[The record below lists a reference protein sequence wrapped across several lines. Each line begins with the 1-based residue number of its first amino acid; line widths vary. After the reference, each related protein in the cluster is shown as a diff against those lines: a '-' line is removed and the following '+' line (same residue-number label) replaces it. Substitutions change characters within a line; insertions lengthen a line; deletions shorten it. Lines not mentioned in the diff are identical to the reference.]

1 MRRQKRYK
9 RWEMQSSTLKS
20 EQNRWG
26 GNKVVITGLGT
37 VTPVG
42 CDKKEFWLAVSQG
55 KSGIKP
61 IKGFDTTDFD
71 VRFAGEVQDFD
82 PSFWFDQKQIR
93 RLDPFVQYAFAASKM
108 AVDDS
113 GLDFAKE
120 DPTRVGVIIGSGMG
134 GLQELEAQHTVLMQR
149 GPSRIS
155 PFMITKLMIN
165 AASGY
170 VAIHYG
176 LRGPNLGV
184 VSACATGAHAIGE
197 AFRLLQRGDVD
208 VVISGGSEAVITPLG
223 VAAFSSMKALSTR
236 NDDPQS
242 ASRPFDR
249 DRDGFVLAEGA
260 GGVILEELWHARK
273 RGAHI
278 CAEVWGYG
286 PGAAGS
292 HMAAPDPN
300 GRGAIHAIESALK
313 DARCSP
319 KDIAYINAHATS
331 TPLGDEIEAMSI
343 SKVFDDYATKVPVS
357 STKSMMG
364 HLLGAAGAVELIVC
378 VLAMQEGVIPPTI
391 NYENPDPKCCKL
403 DFVPKKAREAK
414 VDMAMSNSFGFGGHN
429 VTLVVGGGRK

>member
-1 MRRQKRYK
+1 
-9 RWEMQSSTLKS
+9 MQSSTLKS

-26 GNKVVITGLGT
+26 GNRVVITGLGT

-260 GGVILEELWHARK
+260 GVVILEELWHARK

-278 CAEVWGYG
+278 YAEVLGYG
-286 PGAAGS
+286 LSADGS

-319 KDIAYINAHATS
+319 KDISYINAHATS

-429 VTLVVGGGRK
+429 VTLVVGRERK

>member
-1 MRRQKRYK
+1 
-9 RWEMQSSTLKS
+9 LKS

-26 GNKVVITGLGT
+26 GNRVVITGLGT

-260 GGVILEELWHARK
+260 GVVILEELWHARK

-278 CAEVWGYG
+278 YAEVLGYG
-286 PGAAGS
+286 LSADGS

-429 VTLVVGGGRK
+429 VTLVVGRERK

>member
-1 MRRQKRYK
+1 
-9 RWEMQSSTLKS
+9 MQSSTLKS

-26 GNKVVITGLGT
+26 GNRVVITGLGT

-260 GGVILEELWHARK
+260 GVVILEELWHARK

-278 CAEVWGYG
+278 YAEVLGYG
-286 PGAAGS
+286 LSADGS

-313 DARCSP
+313 DAQCSP
-319 KDIAYINAHATS
+319 KDISYINAHATS

-429 VTLVVGGGRK
+429 VTLVVGRERK

>member
-1 MRRQKRYK
+1 
-9 RWEMQSSTLKS
+9 MQSSTLKS

-26 GNKVVITGLGT
+26 GNRVVITGLGT

-260 GGVILEELWHARK
+260 GVVILEELWHARK

-278 CAEVWGYG
+278 YAEVLGYG
-286 PGAAGS
+286 LSADGS

-319 KDIAYINAHATS
+319 KDISYINAHATS

-429 VTLVVGGGRK
+429 VTLVVGRERE

>member
-1 MRRQKRYK
+1 
-9 RWEMQSSTLKS
+9 LKS

-26 GNKVVITGLGT
+26 GNRVVITGLGT

-260 GGVILEELWHARK
+260 GVVILEELWHARK

-278 CAEVWGYG
+278 YGEVLGYG
-286 PGAAGS
+286 LSADGS

-429 VTLVVGGGRK
+429 VTLVVGRERK

>member
-1 MRRQKRYK
+1 M
-9 RWEMQSSTLKS
+9 KS

-26 GNKVVITGLGT
+26 GNRVVITGLGT

-260 GGVILEELWHARK
+260 GVVILEELWHARK

-278 CAEVWGYG
+278 YAEVLGYG
-286 PGAAGS
+286 LSADGS

-429 VTLVVGGGRK
+429 VTLVVGRERK

>member
-1 MRRQKRYK
+1 
-9 RWEMQSSTLKS
+9 MQSSTLKS

-26 GNKVVITGLGT
+26 GNRVVITGLGT

-260 GGVILEELWHARK
+260 GVVILEELWHARK

-278 CAEVWGYG
+278 YAEVLGYG
-286 PGAAGS
+286 LSADGS

-313 DARCSP
+313 DAQCSP

-429 VTLVVGGGRK
+429 VTLVVGRERK

>member
-1 MRRQKRYK
+1 M
-9 RWEMQSSTLKS
+9 
-20 EQNRWG
+20 G
-26 GNKVVITGLGT
+26 GNRVVITGLGT

-42 CDKKEFWLAVSQG
+42 CDKKEFWLTVSQG

-61 IKGFDTTDFD
+61 IQGFDTTNFD

-82 PSFWFDQKQIR
+82 PSLWFDQKQIR

-176 LRGPNLGV
+176 LRGPNMGV
-184 VSACATGAHAIGE
+184 VSACATGAHAVGE

-260 GGVILEELWHARK
+260 GVIILEELGHARK

-278 CAEVWGYG
+278 YAEVLGYG
-286 PGAAGS
+286 LSADGS

-313 DARCSP
+313 DAQCSP
-319 KDIAYINAHATS
+319 EDISYINAHATS

-343 SKVFDDYATKVPVS
+343 SKVFDDYSTKVPVS

-403 DFVPKKAREAK
+403 DFVPNKAREAR
-414 VDMAMSNSFGFGGHN
+414 VDTAMSNSFGFGGHN
-429 VTLVVGGGRK
+429 VTLIVGRERK

>member
-1 MRRQKRYK
+1 
-9 RWEMQSSTLKS
+9 MQSSTLKS

-26 GNKVVITGLGT
+26 GNRVVITGLGT

-260 GGVILEELWHARK
+260 GVVILEELWHARK

-278 CAEVWGYG
+278 YAEVWGYG
-286 PGAAGS
+286 LSADGS

-429 VTLVVGGGRK
+429 VTLVVGRERK

>member
-1 MRRQKRYK
+1 M
-9 RWEMQSSTLKS
+9 KS

-26 GNKVVITGLGT
+26 GNRVVITGLGT

-113 GLDFAKE
+113 GIDFAKE

-260 GGVILEELWHARK
+260 GVVILEELGHARK

-278 CAEVWGYG
+278 YAEVLGYG
-286 PGAAGS
+286 LSADGS

-319 KDIAYINAHATS
+319 KDISYINAHATS

-429 VTLVVGGGRK
+429 VTLVVGRERK

>member
-1 MRRQKRYK
+1 
-9 RWEMQSSTLKS
+9 MQSSTLKS

-26 GNKVVITGLGT
+26 GNRVVITGLGT

-260 GGVILEELWHARK
+260 GVVILEELWHARK

-278 CAEVWGYG
+278 YGEVLGYG
-286 PGAAGS
+286 LSADGS

-429 VTLVVGGGRK
+429 VTLVVGRERK

>member
-1 MRRQKRYK
+1 M
-9 RWEMQSSTLKS
+9 
-20 EQNRWG
+20 
-26 GNKVVITGLGT
+26 
-37 VTPVG
+37 
-42 CDKKEFWLAVSQG
+42 
-55 KSGIKP
+55 
-61 IKGFDTTDFD
+61 
-71 VRFAGEVQDFD
+71 
-82 PSFWFDQKQIR
+82 
-93 RLDPFVQYAFAASKM
+93 
-108 AVDDS
+108 
-113 GLDFAKE
+113 
-120 DPTRVGVIIGSGMG
+120 
-134 GLQELEAQHTVLMQR
+134 
-149 GPSRIS
+149 
-155 PFMITKLMIN
+155 
-165 AASGY
+165 
-170 VAIHYG
+170 
-176 LRGPNLGV
+176 
-184 VSACATGAHAIGE
+184 
-197 AFRLLQRGDVD
+197 
-208 VVISGGSEAVITPLG
+208 VISGGSEAVITPLG

-260 GGVILEELWHARK
+260 GVVILEELWHARK

-278 CAEVWGYG
+278 YAEVLGYG
-286 PGAAGS
+286 LSADGS

-429 VTLVVGGGRK
+429 VTLVVGRERK

>member
-1 MRRQKRYK
+1 
-9 RWEMQSSTLKS
+9 MQSSTLKS

-26 GNKVVITGLGT
+26 GNRVVITGLGT

-260 GGVILEELWHARK
+260 GVVILEELWHARK

-278 CAEVWGYG
+278 YAEVLGYG
-286 PGAAGS
+286 LSADGS

-429 VTLVVGGGRK
+429 VTLVVGRERK

>member
-1 MRRQKRYK
+1 
-9 RWEMQSSTLKS
+9 MQSSTLKS

-26 GNKVVITGLGT
+26 GNRVVITGLGT

-82 PSFWFDQKQIR
+82 PSVWFDQKQIR

-260 GGVILEELWHARK
+260 GVVILEELWHARK

-278 CAEVWGYG
+278 YAEVLGYG
-286 PGAAGS
+286 LSADGS

-319 KDIAYINAHATS
+319 KDISYINAHATS

-429 VTLVVGGGRK
+429 VTLVVGRERK

>member
-1 MRRQKRYK
+1 M
-9 RWEMQSSTLKS
+9 
-20 EQNRWG
+20 G
-26 GNKVVITGLGT
+26 GNRVVITGLGT

-42 CDKKEFWLAVSQG
+42 CDTKKFWSAVSQG

-71 VRFAGEVQDFD
+71 VRFAGEIQDFD
-82 PSFWFDQKQIR
+82 PSSWFDQKQIR

-113 GLDFAKE
+113 GLDFTKE
-120 DPTRVGVIIGSGMG
+120 DPTKVGVIIGSGMG
-134 GLQELEAQHTVLMQR
+134 GLQELEAQHTVLMKR

-184 VSACATGAHAIGE
+184 VSACATGAHAVGE

-223 VAAFSSMKALSTR
+223 VAAFSAMKALSTR
-236 NDDPQS
+236 NGDPQS

-249 DRDGFVLAEGA
+249 ERDGFVLAEGA
-260 GGVILEELWHARK
+260 GVVILEELEHARK

-278 CAEVWGYG
+278 YAEVLGYG
-286 PGAAGS
+286 LSADGS

-300 GRGAIHAIESALK
+300 GRGAIYAIESALK

-319 KDIAYINAHATS
+319 EDISYVNAHATS
-331 TPLGDEIEAMSI
+331 TPLGDEIETMSI
-343 SKVFDDYATKVPVS
+343 NKVFNNYSKSVPVS

-364 HLLGAAGAVELIVC
+364 HLLGAAGSVELIVC
-378 VLAMQEGVIPPTI
+378 ALAIQEGVIPPTI
-391 NYENPDPKCCKL
+391 NYENPDPKCCEL
-403 DFVPKKAREAK
+403 DFVPNEAREAE
-414 VDMAMSNSFGFGGHN
+414 VDIAMSNSFGFGGHN
-429 VTLVVGGGRK
+429 VTLIIGRERR